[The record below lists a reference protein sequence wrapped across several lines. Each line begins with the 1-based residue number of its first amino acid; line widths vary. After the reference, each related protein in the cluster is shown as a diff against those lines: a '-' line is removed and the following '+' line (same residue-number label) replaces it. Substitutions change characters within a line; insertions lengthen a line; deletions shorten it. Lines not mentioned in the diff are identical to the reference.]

1 MTATRG
7 VAVAAWPDVG
17 SQAFRWAVDPQ
28 GFRIR
33 GDSLNL
39 LRLPRLLT
47 VVEVLDFDAFLLAH
61 YEPVR
66 RGLVLALGNV
76 QRAEDVSQEA
86 FARAFR
92 RWRSVSVMAN
102 PVGWVYVVAMNQA
115 RHDLRRGEPAV
126 NAQVEAPADV
136 AGAVAT
142 TIALETA
149 LKSLAPRQRAA
160 VVLRYLAD
168 LSTAQVAEAM
178 GCAEGTVK
186 STLHAALAHLRIEM
200 EEDQE

>member
-1 MTATRG
+1 
-7 VAVAAWPDVG
+7 
-17 SQAFRWAVDPQ
+17 
-28 GFRIR
+28 
-33 GDSLNL
+33 
-39 LRLPRLLT
+39 
-47 VVEVLDFDAFLLAH
+47 VEVQDFEAFLLAY

-66 RGLVLALGNV
+66 RGVALALGNV
-76 QRAEDVSQEA
+76 ERAEDVTQEA

-92 RWRSVSVMAN
+92 RWRSVSVMDQ

-115 RHDLRRGEPAV
+115 RHDLRREQRPPAR
-126 NAQVEAPADV
+126 AGVEATDT

-142 TIALETA
+142 AVTLETA
-149 LKSLAPRQRAA
+149 LKTLAPRQRAV

-186 STLHAALAHLRIEM
+186 STLHTALAHLRLQM
-200 EEDQE
+200 EEDEV

>member
-1 MTATRG
+1 
-7 VAVAAWPDVG
+7 
-17 SQAFRWAVDPQ
+17 
-28 GFRIR
+28 
-33 GDSLNL
+33 
-39 LRLPRLLT
+39 
-47 VVEVLDFDAFLLAH
+47 VEVQDFEAFLLAY

-66 RGLVLALGNV
+66 RGVALALGNV
-76 QRAEDVSQEA
+76 ERAEDVTQEA

-92 RWRSVSVMAN
+92 RWRSVSVMDQ

-115 RHDLRRGEPAV
+115 RHDLRREQRPSARAG
-126 NAQVEAPADV
+126 VEATDT

-142 TIALETA
+142 AVTLETA
-149 LKSLAPRQRAA
+149 LKTLAPRQRAV

-186 STLHAALAHLRIEM
+186 STLHTALAHLRLQM
-200 EEDQE
+200 EEDEV

>member
-1 MTATRG
+1 
-7 VAVAAWPDVG
+7 
-17 SQAFRWAVDPQ
+17 
-28 GFRIR
+28 
-33 GDSLNL
+33 
-39 LRLPRLLT
+39 
-47 VVEVLDFDAFLLAH
+47 VEVQDFDAFLLAH

-66 RGLVLALGNV
+66 RGLALALGDP
-76 QRAEDVSQEA
+76 QRAEDVTQEA

-92 RWRSVSVMAN
+92 RWRSVSVMAS

-115 RHDLRRGEPAV
+115 RHDLRRDERPPVSGQP
-126 NAQVEAPADV
+126 EAPADV

-142 TIALETA
+142 AIALQTA

-168 LSTAQVAEAM
+168 LSTSQVAEAM

-200 EEDQE
+200 KEDDE